1 MADYGWGVFWDE
13 AVNQIRAHQELQK
26 INSPVRVPVVYY
38 AFKDNDG
45 ARWTYIVMEYIR
57 GDTVGSLEDKAR
69 ESPEQSQEKLD
80 ALSRRVA
87 FALDEFLRIP
97 VPLDTPPASVSGG
110 IIRHSIFKDHEAPR
124 PYQNVEQLEQHFNME
139 PLVFCYCDVHGGNFM
154 IDEKGEIVV
163 IDFGKLN
170 TLPLSFAKFVT
181 LSMGHDGLGLSVRPW
196 VHFPDMGG
204 QSCANADV
212 LLELQGPMVQSSSF
226 GKIMRRVPGCPPP
239 GEIF

>member
-1 MADYGWGVFWDE
+1 
-13 AVNQIRAHQELQK
+13 
-26 INSPVRVPVVYY
+26 
-38 AFKDNDG
+38 
-45 ARWTYIVMEYIR
+45 
-57 GDTVGSLEDKAR
+57 
-69 ESPEQSQEKLD
+69 
-80 ALSRRVA
+80 
-87 FALDEFLRIP
+87 
-97 VPLDTPPASVSGG
+97 
-110 IIRHSIFKDHEAPR
+110 
-124 PYQNVEQLEQHFNME
+124 
-139 PLVFCYCDVHGGNFM
+139 M
-154 IDEKGEIVV
+154 IDDKGEIVV

-196 VHFPDMGG
+196 VDFPDMGG